1 MSRSRTPRLAAL
13 GALFLL
19 AASACSSEHE
29 PSSTKS
35 LLIAVNAPFSKDAF
49 VGQTIYQGVKLAVDQ
64 WNGTDGF
71 DIGTVR
77 YTFSVKKYDNA
88 VSAEQAVANVREAV
102 ADGAVAIVDE
112 GTGIDAS
119 WPVANA
125 AGVPICIVY
134 QGGESQVD
142 PTSRPNVFRIA
153 PTDHGISF
161 RYAEYLAPQQLKVAL
176 MTDDTDYGRQGQV
189 ALADAWD
196 HIPKSVAVK
205 LQLPST
211 ATDLSPQVLQA
222 RRAGATAL
230 LVWARAATIAEVVRA
245 ARSSGWDVPVFTP
258 ASGEDPLVRQQ
269 LADHPDWVDGL
280 TFAAGR
286 MTAERGPGPFLAFQ
300 DAYTKAFGRDDT
312 GVKTADGRTVYQPP
326 DYAMYPYDFV
336 NLLHTALLATSG
348 ATGDALVHALNEV
361 ETRGANGD
369 ERGFNE
375 KNHEGV
381 IDDDVY
387 FAAFH
392 DMTYAP
398 VKNDPLS
405 STLPTIPQT

>member
-1 MSRSRTPRLAAL
+1 V
-13 GALFLL
+13 LL
-19 AASACSSEHE
+19 TSVVLLASACSGSHG
-29 PSSTKS
+29 PSATKR
-35 LLIAVNAPFSKDAF
+35 LLIAVNAPFSEDAF
-49 VGQTIYQGVKLAVDQ
+49 VGQTIYQGVQLAIDQ
-64 WNGTDGF
+64 LNGTDGF
-71 DIGTVR
+71 DAGGVR
-77 YTFSVKKYDNA
+77 VTFTAKKYDNQL
-88 VSAEQAVANVREAV
+88 SSQQAVANVRQAIS
-102 ADGAVAIVDE
+102 DGAVAIVDE

-119 WPVANA
+119 WSVANA

-134 QGGESQVD
+134 QGGEGQVD
-142 PTSRPNVFRIA
+142 PATRPNVFRIA

-161 RYAEYLAPQQLKVAL
+161 RYAEYLAPKGMKVAL
-176 MTDDTDYGRQGQV
+176 MTDDTDYGRQGEV

-196 HIPKSVAVK
+196 HIPESVAAKIQV
-205 LQLPST
+205 PST
-211 ATDLSPQVLQA
+211 ASDVSPQVLQA

-230 LVWARAATIAEVVRA
+230 LVWARSATIAQVIRA
-245 ARSSGWDVPVFTP
+245 ARTSGWDVPVYTP

-269 LADHPDWVDGL
+269 LADHPEWVDGL

-300 DAYTKAFGRDDT
+300 AAYTKAFGRDDT
-312 GVKTADGRTVYQPP
+312 GVTTASGLTVYQPP

-336 NLLHTALLATSG
+336 NLLSVALTAT
-348 ATGDALVHALNEV
+348 TGQGGDQLVQALNEV

-381 IDDDVY
+381 IDDDTY
-387 FAAFH
+387 FASFH

-398 VKNDPLS
+398 VSDDPLS
-405 STLPTIPQT
+405 STLPTIPQTG